1 MKVLAVD
8 FGDAR
13 TGLAVSDPTGFLTGE
28 TTVLHERDVQKV
40 LDGVTAWAKARNVE
54 RIVVGRPM
62 NMNGTEGFRA
72 EKSAVFAEKLGEQSG
87 IQTVLWDE
95 RLSSVGANKILS
107 DAGKKKKKQ
116 KALVDAVAASLILE
130 SYLDYLRAQRL

>member
-1 MKVLAVD
+1 MKILAVD

-40 LDGVTAWAKARNVE
+40 LDAVTEWAKARNVE
-54 RIVVGRPM
+54 RIVVGRPV

-72 EKSAVFAEKLGEQSG
+72 EKSAIFAEKLGAQSG
-87 IQTVLWDE
+87 IPTVLWDE

-130 SYLDYLRAQRL
+130 SYLDFARMQK

>member
-1 MKVLAVD
+1 MKILAVD

-28 TTVLHERDVQKV
+28 TTVLHELDVQKV
-40 LDGVTAWAKARNVE
+40 LDAVTEWAKARNVE
-54 RIVVGRPM
+54 RIVVGRPV

-87 IQTVLWDE
+87 IPTVLWDE

-130 SYLDYLRAQRL
+130 SYLDFARMQK

>member
-1 MKVLAVD
+1 MRVLAVD

-40 LDGVTAWAKARNVE
+40 LDAVTEWAKTRSVE
-54 RIVVGRPM
+54 RIVVGRPV

-72 EKSAVFAEKLGEQSG
+72 EKSAVFAEKLGAQSG
-87 IQTVLWDE
+87 IPTVLWDE
-95 RLSSVGANKILS
+95 RLSSVGANRILS

-130 SYLDYLRAQRL
+130 SYLDYLRTQRL

>member
-1 MKVLAVD
+1 MKILAVD

-40 LDGVTAWAKARNVE
+40 LDAVTEWAKARNVE
-54 RIVVGRPM
+54 RIVVGRPV

-72 EKSAVFAEKLGEQSG
+72 EKSAVFAEKLGAQSG
-87 IQTVLWDE
+87 IPTVLWDE

-130 SYLDYLRAQRL
+130 SYLDFARMQK

>member
-40 LDGVTAWAKARNVE
+40 LDAVTAWAKARNVE

-130 SYLDYLRAQRL
+130 SYLDYLRAQKL

>member
-40 LDGVTAWAKARNVE
+40 LDAVTAWAKARNVE

-87 IQTVLWDE
+87 IQTVMWDE

-130 SYLDYLRAQRL
+130 SYLDYLRAQGL

>member
-40 LDGVTAWAKARNVE
+40 LDAVTAWAKARNVE

>member
-1 MKVLAVD
+1 MKILAVD

-40 LDGVTAWAKARNVE
+40 LDAVTEWAKARNVE
-54 RIVVGRPM
+54 RIVVGRPV

-87 IQTVLWDE
+87 IPTVLWDE

-130 SYLDYLRAQRL
+130 SYLDFARMQK